1 MARKRHGGL
10 GRGLDA
16 LIPQARP
23 KERIEREQRAAESS
37 EPVSTERT
45 IEKTAETI
53 TETAQKANADGGYI
67 SGSTGTQDQ
76 VSQDQAV
83 QNQEAQNQVPQ
94 DQKVQNQAS
103 QGQEAQNQA
112 PQDQS
117 DVAESA
123 DNTGFVSN
131 TGYAG
136 GSAAENNAGS
146 SESAENTG
154 SMNGDRNAG
163 ISAAEEN
170 GNSTAPGNNAG
181 VPEKADSAVSGEV
194 RMLRLSQVDP
204 NRSQPRRKFAD
215 ETLEELAESIR
226 QFGVLQPI
234 LVQKKGSRYE
244 IIAGERRWRASRKA
258 GLREIPAIVREYS
271 NQETLELSLIENIQ
285 REDLNPIEEAGAY
298 RRLLDEFGMR
308 QEDLAE
314 RVSKSRT
321 AITNSLRLLKLEERV
336 QDMLIREELSMG
348 HARALLPVEIPEE
361 QVLLAQEI
369 VDRHL
374 SVREVEKL
382 VKSRLS
388 GKSKKKDSK
397 KKKDSAKDPAL
408 ELAYRSIEERL
419 KQSLGTKAVI
429 HGGAD
434 GTGRIEID
442 FYSHEDLEK
451 IIDLLT

>member
-23 KERIEREQRAAESS
+23 KERIEKEQEEERAAEQ
-37 EPVSTERT
+37 VSTEKQT
-45 IEKTAETI
+45 DTAGGAGSEDAAGNTGGPDTENSEAASEKPANTGSTKSDQNAVVLTSKEDKGSAASGNTTASPEKT
-53 TETAQKANADGGYI
+53 
-67 SGSTGTQDQ
+67 
-76 VSQDQAV
+76 
-83 QNQEAQNQVPQ
+83 
-94 DQKVQNQAS
+94 
-103 QGQEAQNQA
+103 
-112 PQDQS
+112 
-117 DVAESA
+117 ESA
-123 DNTGFVSN
+123 DSGATA
-131 TGYAG
+131 AG
-136 GSAAENNAGS
+136 PKKTESADSGATAAGPEKTESAGS
-146 SESAENTG
+146 GAIAGSPEKTESAG
-154 SMNGDRNAG
+154 SGAT
-163 ISAAEEN
+163 AA
-170 GNSTAPGNNAG
+170 S
-181 VPEKADSAVSGEV
+181 PEKADNAGSGEV

-204 NRSQPRRKFAD
+204 NRSQPRRKFED

-271 NQETLELSLIENIQ
+271 DQETLELSLIENIQ
-285 REDLNPIEEAGAY
+285 REDLNPIEEAAAY

-321 AITNSLRLLKLEERV
+321 AITNSLRLLKLEEQV
-336 QDMLIREELSMG
+336 QDMLVREELSMG
-348 HARALLPVEIPEE
+348 HARALLPIEIPEE

-369 VDRHL
+369 VNRHL

-397 KKKDSAKDPAL
+397 KKKESEKDPAL